1 MQRITDPARRGRAAL
16 PEADGHRA
24 DGHRADTVDAV
35 GLVVLALAAP
45 ALLIGAAALLEPGE
59 GAASSELVRLLGLG
73 AGIAGL
79 GLVAWWAVGLLGLV
93 LATVG
98 RRTGRL
104 GFARLGARLTPALL
118 GRVAGAVLGAHML
131 AAPAAWAE
139 QPAVGP
145 VPDAGQTV
153 SHAAPASTTASAP
166 AAVPEAAWTPRT
178 PVPAPPGASAAR
190 DLSDRPT
197 VTVRRG
203 DCLWDIAAAE
213 LGPDATPREIDA
225 RWRRWHEANRR
236 VIGDDPHLLLPGTV
250 LTAPVFSP
258 HAAPQEGRP

>member
-93 LATVG
+93 LATV
-98 RRTGRL
+98 
-104 GFARLGARLTPALL
+104 AL
-118 GRVAGAVLGAHML
+118 R
-131 AAPAAWAE
+131 
-139 QPAVGP
+139 
-145 VPDAGQTV
+145 D
-153 SHAAPASTTASAP
+153 
-166 AAVPEAAWTPRT
+166 
-178 PVPAPPGASAAR
+178 PGH
-190 DLSDRPT
+190 LS
-197 VTVRRG
+197 
-203 DCLWDIAAAE
+203 LIH
-213 LGPDATPREIDA
+213 I
-225 RWRRWHEANRR
+225 
-236 VIGDDPHLLLPGTV
+236 
-250 LTAPVFSP
+250 
-258 HAAPQEGRP
+258 

>member
-16 PEADGHRA
+16 SEADGHRA
-24 DGHRADTVDAV
+24 DGHRVDTVDAV

-45 ALLIGAAALLEPGE
+45 ALLIGASALLEPGE

-98 RRTGRL
+98 RRTGRP

-131 AAPAAWAE
+131 AAPAAWA
-139 QPAVGP
+139 
-145 VPDAGQTV
+145 
-153 SHAAPASTTASAP
+153 
-166 AAVPEAAWTPRT
+166 
-178 PVPAPPGASAAR
+178 
-190 DLSDRPT
+190 
-197 VTVRRG
+197 
-203 DCLWDIAAAE
+203 
-213 LGPDATPREIDA
+213 
-225 RWRRWHEANRR
+225 
-236 VIGDDPHLLLPGTV
+236 
-250 LTAPVFSP
+250 
-258 HAAPQEGRP
+258 